1 MRVSMQTYF
10 NRRIVAVLLMGFASG
25 LPIVL
30 ISSTLQAWFTV
41 TGVDIVTIGALS
53 LVGQPYIY
61 KFLWAP
67 LMDRFSP
74 LRLGRRRSWV
84 LLTQL
89 VLVALIVGMAVMDPA
104 SHPMGIATLAL
115 IIAIFSATQD
125 TSIDAY
131 RTDVLADEERGMGA
145 AAVTVGYRV
154 AMLVAGA
161 GALILAAVT
170 GWHVMYLVMAGFM
183 LLSCLITLWAPR
195 VPSDEHKHLS
205 MREAVIEPWR
215 NFMSRDYAVAILVF
229 IVIYKLCDAF
239 ALSLNTAF
247 LLRGLHFSLQ
257 EVGTYSKALGLTGT
271 IIGSIAGGF
280 LLPILGMYRSLMIFG
295 VAQMVSNLFF
305 MWMAL
310 VPKSLVLM
318 ASSLFVENFCA
329 GLSSVAFVAFLM
341 SLCNRRYTAT
351 QYALFSALAAV
362 GRVFI
367 GPLAGVMV
375 KGYGWVD
382 FYILSVVIG
391 MPSLL
396 LLWWLRHRLDFG
408 LQQPA

>member
-10 NRRIVAVLLMGFASG
+10 NRRIGAVLLMGFASG

-30 ISSTLQAWFTV
+30 ISSTLQAWYTMA
-41 TGVDIVTIGALS
+41 GVDIVTIGALS

-74 LRLGRRRSWV
+74 FRLGRRRSWV
-84 LLTQL
+84 LLTQF
-89 VLVALIVGMAVMDPA
+89 VLVALIIGMAVMNPK
-104 SHPMGIATLAL
+104 SHPLGLAVVALFIAV
-115 IIAIFSATQD
+115 FSATQD

-131 RTDVLADEERGMGA
+131 RTDVLADDERGMGA
-145 AAVTVGYRV
+145 AAVTVGYRI

-170 GWHVMYLVMAGFM
+170 GWQVMYFIMAGFM

-195 VPSDEHKHLS
+195 VPSDDNKHLS
-205 MREAVIEPWR
+205 MREAVVEPWR
-215 NFMSRDYAVAILVF
+215 NFMDRDYAVAILVF

-271 IIGSIAGGF
+271 IIGSVAGGF
-280 LLPILGMYRSLMIFG
+280 LLPLLGMYRSLMIFG

-310 VPKSLVLM
+310 VPKSLALM
-318 ASSLFVENFCA
+318 ASSLFIENFCA

-391 MPSLL
+391 VPSLL

-408 LQQPA
+408 LHQPA